1 MKLNIVNYNP
11 EVEDNIKNI
20 DQLIELLNDFKINI
34 KTKHY
39 KPYQNFLERLNK
51 YITFS
56 STTFQKELNEDK
68 NEIDSD
74 NENNENNENNEE
86 NENISITSISVYEDY
101 EYIDEE
107 TVQIDLFD
115 DICKKKY
122 KNSINNIFDV
132 DITKN
137 ISFEVI

>member
-1 MKLNIVNYNP
+1 MKLNIINYNP
-11 EVEDNIKNI
+11 EVDDNIKNI

-34 KTKHY
+34 KSKNY

-56 STTFQKELNEDK
+56 STTFQKDLEEDK
-68 NEIDSD
+68 KENTDSD
-74 NENNENNENNEE
+74 NEIDKAED
-86 NENISITSISVYEDY
+86 ISITSISDYEDY
-101 EYIDEE
+101 EYIKEE
-107 TVQIDLFD
+107 SAQIDLFE

-137 ISFEVI
+137 ISFEVL

>member
-20 DQLIELLNDFKINI
+20 NQLIELLNDFKINI
-34 KTKHY
+34 KSKNY

-56 STTFQKELNEDK
+56 STTFQKELDESK
-68 NEIDSD
+68 NDNSDSD
-74 NENNENNENNEE
+74 DDSD
-86 NENISITSISVYEDY
+86 IQSFASISDYEDY
-101 EYIDEE
+101 EYVEME
-107 TVQIDLFD
+107 SNQIDLFD

-122 KNSINNIFDV
+122 KNDMNNIFDV
-132 DITKN
+132 DIIK
-137 ISFEVI
+137 IF